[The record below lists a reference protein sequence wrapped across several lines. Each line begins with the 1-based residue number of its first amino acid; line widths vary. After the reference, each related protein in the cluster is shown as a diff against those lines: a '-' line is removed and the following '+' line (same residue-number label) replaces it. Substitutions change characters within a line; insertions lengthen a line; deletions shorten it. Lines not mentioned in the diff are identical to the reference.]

1 MREFAENR
9 EGVHLMVLEHTLC
22 GDAIDIEAVESIES
36 DGNPMPTSK
45 RTVTCER
52 CKVIIALCRGVRTA

>member
-1 MREFAENR
+1 
-9 EGVHLMVLEHTLC
+9 MVLEHTLC